1 MAVPD
6 KNKYIPDLL
15 PPGTIVEVAKFD
27 RETGE
32 FIGLKVMSHGD
43 FKKMEKQKGYRY
55 QEYQKGFSKYHL
67 KHEV

>member
-1 MAVPD
+1 MAAPD
-6 KNKYIPDLL
+6 KKKYIPDLL

-43 FKKMEKQKGYRY
+43 FKSKKKKKGFRY
-55 QEYQKGFSKYHL
+55 QEYQKGLSSFNK
-67 KHEV
+67 